1 MLIAPTTLFCAQV
14 LIYKGDRVTEVSAM
28 LLTVIPKA
36 RDEPLRDKG
45 GALGFVQEAEAR
57 RSEKFG
63 PELLL
68 GFLRER
74 QDRTGYTA

>member
-1 MLIAPTTLFCAQV
+1 MLITPTTLFCAQV

-28 LLTVIPKA
+28 LLTVLPEA
-36 RDEPLRDKG
+36 RDEPLRNKG
-45 GALGFVQEAEAR
+45 GAPGFGQEAEAR
-57 RSEKFG
+57 RSKKFE

-68 GFLRER
+68 RFLREK